1 MSKMIVYICV
11 IWITGVEQ
19 KDLTKCIWHTS
30 QVKYETLDQC
40 KADLKMSME
49 LLRIRIRQEFGN
61 KPKQIFIQ
69 PNCVLRS

>member
-11 IWITGVEQ
+11 MWVIGADQ

-40 KADLKMSME
+40 KADLKMSIE
-49 LLRIRIRQEFGN
+49 LLKIKIRQEFGN
-61 KPKQIFIQ
+61 KPRQIFIQ